1 MKTII
6 FTTPLVGAALADQPA
21 RLHRRQQLIELPNPK
36 QTSLPKAC
44 RDAAEAV
51 ISAMPPEPTQVSVFS
66 SAYYETA
73 TRTATG
79 DDRECAWVTE
89 IPEVLYT
96 EILEHSLEFMEWAR
110 EDGNGEL
117 LQDTADE
124 CGGTEAGYGLNASD
138 TCQDEWDALGDMMME
153 GELLVS
159 QSCRQGT
166 LWGQ

>member
-1 MKTII
+1 MKTVIL
-6 FTTPLVGAALADQPA
+6 TTALAGTVLADQPA
-21 RLHRRQQLIELPNPK
+21 RILRRQELVELPNPE

-44 RDAAEAV
+44 RDAAAAV

-79 DDRECAWVTE
+79 DERECAWVTE
-89 IPEVLYT
+89 IPEARYPK
-96 EILEHSLEFMEWAR
+96 ILEHSLELTEWAR
-110 EDGNGEL
+110 EGDNGEL
-117 LQDTADE
+117 LQDIDDE

-138 TCQDEWDALGDMMME
+138 TCQDEWDVLGEMMME

-159 QSCRQGT
+159 LGCRMGP
-166 LWGQ
+166 LWG